1 MDLAALLP
9 WPELRTVVAA
19 PADAKLRET
28 ADKIDAV
35 RMTLHRREAEAQR
48 REGATTT
55 TTGGS
60 RTQVDDVLLAG
71 YTFVDSIRLKN
82 WLDWL
87 EVEGMCAL
95 FAFLHFLIFFAC
107 SIFCFEARCR
117 SFHALVDLEL

>member
-87 EVEGMCAL
+87 EVEGTCVL
-95 FAFLHFLIFFAC
+95 FAFLHFACLFAC
-107 SIFCFEARCR
+107 DIFCFEARCR

>member
-48 REGATTT
+48 REGAATTT
-55 TTGGS
+55 AGGGH

-87 EVEGMCAL
+87 EVEGTCAL
-95 FAFLHFLIFFAC
+95 SLAFVSRF
-107 SIFCFEARCR
+107 
-117 SFHALVDLEL
+117 